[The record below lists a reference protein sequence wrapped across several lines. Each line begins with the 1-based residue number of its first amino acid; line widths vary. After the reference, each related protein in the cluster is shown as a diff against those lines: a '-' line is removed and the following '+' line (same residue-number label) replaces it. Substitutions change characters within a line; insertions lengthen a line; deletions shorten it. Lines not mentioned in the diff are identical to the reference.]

1 LKELPYEDVEAICAI
16 GDKGFDARDV
26 MEEFYHRG
34 ITSALAVKETFR
46 MGVRDELRKKSKEGY
61 KLYGRDRYLVES
73 LFGTVKQ
80 AIGSHFRV
88 KLEDVAMEMALCTM
102 LLYNLYIAV
111 VLGVTERNRN
121 IFRFCSFSHN
131 LDPKKCNIKN
141 NYRTP
146 F

>member
-1 LKELPYEDVEAICAI
+1 LPNEDMEVICAI

-34 ITSALAVKETFR
+34 RTSALAVKETFR

-80 AIGSHFRV
+80 AIGSHFW
-88 KLEDVAMEMALCTM
+88 
-102 LLYNLYIAV
+102 
-111 VLGVTERNRN
+111 
-121 IFRFCSFSHN
+121 SFFYN
-131 LDPKKCNIKN
+131 LDPKKWNIEN
-141 NYRTP
+141 NL
-146 F
+146 